1 MGTETIEAARTL
13 LVAVGGVTA
22 AAAFVGLV
30 VTILRHAL
38 SLFEGA
44 QEADRAV
51 GRAARIAGFVLCI
64 VFLLGGGGL
73 AVSNAV
79 TSGNAGWSFLKASS
93 GTVGKDSWIPDSWSD
108 SDWRQGWT
116 TDGDY
121 YYGDAYSG
129 NLPSGFVDDGSSE
142 AEAVKAAAAAV
153 AATKG
158 TDPYSEMQAADDYK
172 KALEDYYAKC
182 DKLLVD
188 SGHGGSKGGAV

>member
-30 VTILRHAL
+30 VTLLRHAL

-64 VFLLGGGGL
+64 GFLLGGGGL

-79 TSGNAGWSFLKASS
+79 TSGNAGWSFLQASS

>member
-30 VTILRHAL
+30 VTLLRHAL

-44 QEADRAV
+44 QESDRAV

-64 VFLLGGGGL
+64 GFLLGGGGL

-79 TSGNAGWSFLKASS
+79 TSGNAGWSFLQASS

-142 AEAVKAAAAAV
+142 AEAVKAAAAAA

>member
-64 VFLLGGGGL
+64 GFLLGGDKKVLGVAEIL
-73 AVSNAV
+73 LFNLFQCVS
-79 TSGNAGWSFLKASS
+79 
-93 GTVGKDSWIPDSWSD
+93 DRI
-108 SDWRQGWT
+108 
-116 TDGDY
+116 
-121 YYGDAYSG
+121 
-129 NLPSGFVDDGSSE
+129 E
-142 AEAVKAAAAAV
+142 
-153 AATKG
+153 
-158 TDPYSEMQAADDYK
+158 
-172 KALEDYYAKC
+172 
-182 DKLLVD
+182 
-188 SGHGGSKGGAV
+188 